1 MWPSLPWGHA
11 TTWGSPWLNCTEVSY
26 YIIGS
31 LYSDT
36 TYSVI
41 LISFCRATKSAAVT
55 RCSTQSFYKL
65 HRETTCKARA
75 HARFRTGDAIRSK
88 SETLNPKALHL
99 KEEGQI
105 NNNVIQAI
113 HYGIIEEK
121 VIVFICGDLFVGQI
135 YESSSTELN
144 MGERAEFC

>member
-1 MWPSLPWGHA
+1 MLLSLDAPH
-11 TTWGSPWLNCTEVSY
+11 SHFINSTER
-26 YIIGS
+26 
-31 LYSDT
+31 L
-36 TYSVI
+36 
-41 LISFCRATKSAAVT
+41 RAKHVHMPG
-55 RCSTQSFYKL
+55 L
-65 HRETTCKARA
+65 
-75 HARFRTGDAIRSK
+75 RTGDAIRSQ
-88 SETLNPKALHL
+88 SATLNPKALHL
-99 KEEGQI
+99 KEERQI